1 MTTPRDAIGLSER
14 LRQWVTDWDG
24 SQMQDGEPPRDGI
37 HCDII
42 REAAT
47 ALDALQGEISQW
59 ANEVARYKAYAEK
72 FDEENA
78 ALQARVKELER
89 IERNRDMWK
98 GQCERQA
105 EQLTKLRQQRDEAY
119 GRAAGR
125 WKPVGFGW
133 GDIYEVSSLGHVR
146 RIGSNALIGTVSGNG
161 YVRVQLSRAGTT
173 ETFLTHK
180 LVADAFIGPRPD
192 GHHIDHINGVR
203 DDNRFVNLRYCS
215 PQQNISYTVERGANA
230 VADRN
235 GASVLTADQV
245 RAIRQAKS
253 EGGRYWGAA
262 RIAKELGVHESTVR
276 KAASGKYYSAL
287 RILRLAA
294 GTEKEGE

>member
-1 MTTPRDAIGLSER
+1 VTTTPRDAIGLSDR
-14 LRQWVTDWDG
+14 LRYTADN
-24 SQMQDGEPPRDGI
+24 GI
-37 HCDII
+37 PDFTNAKLLN
-42 REAAT
+42 EAAT
-47 ALDALQGEISQW
+47 ALDALQ
-59 ANEVARYKAYAEK
+59 
-72 FDEENA
+72 
-78 ALQARVKELER
+78 ARVKELEAKAAALFWSIPDDIAAQIKCGDLQKR
-89 IERNRDMWK
+89 AAELFAAESRATS
-98 GQCERQA
+98 A
-105 EQLTKLRQQRDEAY
+105 EQERDEAY
-119 GRAAGR
+119 ELAAGR

-173 ETFLTHK
+173 ETFLIHK

-287 RILRLAA
+287 RIRRLAA
-294 GTEKEGE
+294 GTEKEGKE

>member
-14 LRQWVTDWDG
+14 LAACPDDAPHFMRELMD
-24 SQMQDGEPPRDGI
+24 
-37 HCDII
+37 
-42 REAAT
+42 EAAT
-47 ALDALQGEISQW
+47 ALDALQ
-59 ANEVARYKAYAEK
+59 
-72 FDEENA
+72 
-78 ALQARVKELER
+78 ARVKELEAADR
-89 IERNRDMWK
+89 YANLISIIADIREKSGLGGYPMLSELADAIGSKLADAESRATR
-98 GQCERQA
+98 A
-105 EQLTKLRQQRDEAY
+105 EQERDEALE
-119 GRAAGR
+119 RAAGR

-173 ETFLTHK
+173 ETFLIHK

-287 RILRLAA
+287 RIRRLTA
-294 GTEKEGE
+294 GTEKEGK